1 MSNKNYSD
9 RKKIEAIQNLT
20 LMNDN
25 FMTIM
30 FDENYS
36 LVEYILKTVLQKD
49 LKVIKVITQDY
60 VVNIFYKRVIYDVYA
75 VDAEGVH
82 YDIEIQRSRD
92 GASFKRARF
101 HSSLMDSRLLDRGEK
116 NWDKLP
122 EQYVI
127 FFIEKDI
134 FGDDEPIY
142 HIESVILK
150 REENTRF
157 NDGRHIIY
165 VNCEYLKNHPEPEN
179 ELDKLIHDMQCEDV
193 KDVNKIYSKEIKDRM
208 AYLKNPESE
217 GFSKMSEWSES
228 YYNEGLYDGEKKGLE
243 QGTQKEKE
251 ATILELSKDNIP
263 VELIAKYAR
272 TTVEEV
278 KKILEKEKY

>member
-1 MSNKNYSD
+1 MSDKNYSD

-20 LMNDN
+20 LMNDD
-25 FMTIM
+25 FMIIM

-60 VVNIFYKRVIYDVYA
+60 VVNVFYKRVIYDVYA

-101 HSSLMDSRLLDRGEK
+101 HSSLMDSRLLERGEK

-142 HIESVILK
+142 HIESVILE

-193 KDVNKIYSKEIKDRM
+193 NKIYSKEIKDRM

-217 GFSKMSEWSES
+217 GFGKMSEWSES
-228 YYNEGLYDGEKKGLE
+228 YYKEGLE
-243 QGTQKEKE
+243 QGVEQGTQSEKQ

-263 VELIAKYAR
+263 VELIAKYAK

-278 KKILEKEKY
+278 KKIIANNK

>member
-1 MSNKNYSD
+1 MSDKNYSD

-20 LMNDN
+20 LMNDD

-142 HIESVILK
+142 HIESVILE

-157 NDGRHIIY
+157 NDGRHIVY

-179 ELDKLIHDMQCEDV
+179 ELDKLIHDMQCE
-193 KDVNKIYSKEIKDRM
+193 DVNKIYSKEIKDRM

-228 YYNEGLYDGEKKGLE
+228 YYEEGLE
-243 QGTQKEKE
+243 QGTQSEKQ
-251 ATILELSKDNIP
+251 AIILSMLEKNLP
-263 VELIAKYAR
+263 VELIAECTR

-278 KKILEKEKY
+278 KKIIANNK